1 MSITDIEMLFK
12 FVGGLGM
19 FLYGMHVMADGLQKS
34 AGGKMKQLLGVLTNH
49 RILGVLVGTLVTAII
64 QSSSAT
70 TVMVVGFVNAG
81 IISLTQAVG
90 VIMGAN
96 IGTTVTSWLVSM
108 SEWGDIMKPEFFAPV
123 LIGIGAFIV
132 LFSQKKNAGNLERF
146 LSALVCFLSD

>member
-1 MSITDIEMLFK
+1 MSIADIEMLFK

-64 QSSSAT
+64 QRSSAT

-96 IGTTVTSWLVSM
+96 IGTTVTSWILSL
-108 SEWGDIMKPEFFAPV
+108 SGLQGDNIFVKLCKIRNGRVKED
-123 LIGIGAFIV
+123 GC
-132 LFSQKKNAGNLERF
+132 NA
-146 LSALVCFLSD
+146 CI